1 MAFDASMQRRHR
13 VFILGKATRD
23 FYDSAMSQVA
33 SIRLTAAL
41 EELKAAATARH
52 RLSRTSPEY
61 GAALEREIRIATEI
75 RRLAASDQ
83 IDDRDSPTGRS

>member
-1 MAFDASMQRRHR
+1 MQGQYR
-13 VFILGKATRD
+13 VFILRTARRP

-33 SIRLTAAL
+33 SRRLTAAL

-61 GAALEREIRIATEI
+61 RAALEHEVQIATEI
-75 RRLAASDQ
+75 RWLAASDQ
-83 IDDRDSPTGRS
+83 IDDRDGPTGRS